1 MDIREEGTEDCFSH
15 VSTLD
20 VDSDRVYILGTAHVS
35 KKSSQ
40 DTAALIEKLKPSFVA
55 VELDEARCNAI
66 LDTDEHR
73 KWQDLDIYEAIRQ
86 GKAFLL
92 IVQIVLSNF
101 QKKLA
106 KEQGI
111 SPGEEMKTAILK
123 AREHNIPVIL
133 ADRKVEITLKR
144 AWNCVP
150 FIEKIKIISS
160 LFSFSDAKVT
170 AAEIEKL
177 KEQDALSS
185 MMEEL
190 AKEIPTVKKVLIDE
204 RDEFIASK
212 ILEGSGT
219 IFAVVGAGHVKG
231 IVANL
236 RSMKE
241 NKKTIDIG
249 ALCNIPKKIFS
260 LGKFVSY
267 LIPILVIALIASS
280 FYFKGF
286 DFAYKNLELWI
297 LFNASFAGL
306 AAILLG
312 ANLITIFTASIGA
325 PIFSLIPFIGT
336 GMVAGLVEAYI
347 NKPKIKD
354 FEDLQEDL
362 TNIRGYFKNKVT
374 KILLI
379 VFFVNIGS
387 SIGTIVGLKF
397 LFNIFS

>member
-1 MDIREEGTEDCFSH
+1 METAKENTKDYFSH

-20 VDSDRVYILGTAHVS
+20 IDNHKIYVLGTAHVS

-40 DTAALIEKLKPSFVA
+40 DTANLIDILKPNFIA
-55 VELDEARCNAI
+55 VELDEARYHAI
-66 LDTDEHR
+66 LKTDENE
-73 KWQDLDIYEAIRQ
+73 KWRNLDIYKVIKQ

-92 IVQIVLSNF
+92 IVQIILSNF

-123 AREHNIPVIL
+123 AKEHNIPLIL
-133 ADRKVEITLKR
+133 ADRKVETTLKR

-150 FIEKIKIISS
+150 IFEKTKIISS
-160 LFSFSDAKVT
+160 LFSFSDIKVT
-170 AAEIEKL
+170 EDEIEKL
-177 KEQDALSS
+177 KEQDALSNI
-185 MMEEL
+185 MEEL

-219 IFAVVGAGHVKG
+219 ILAVVGAGHVKG
-231 IVANL
+231 IIENL
-236 RSMKE
+236 KE
-241 NKKTIDIG
+241 IQDNKKIINIEELNT
-249 ALCNIPKKIFS
+249 IPKNKFS
-260 LGKFVSY
+260 ISKLISY
-267 LIPILVIALIASS
+267 LIAISIIILIASS
-280 FYFKGF
+280 FYFKDF
-286 DFAYKNLELWI
+286 EFAYKNLEIWI
-297 LFNASFAGL
+297 ICNSVFAGI
-306 AAILLG
+306 AAILLR
-312 ANLITIFTASIGA
+312 ANIITILTASIGA
-325 PIFSLIPFIGT
+325 PIFSLMPFIGT

-354 FEDLQEDL
+354 FERLQEDL
-362 TNIRGYFKNKVT
+362 HNIKGYFKNKVT

-387 SIGTIVGLKF
+387 AIGTIVGFKF
-397 LFNIFS
+397 LLNIFS

>member
-1 MDIREEGTEDCFSH
+1 MNFKEENTEDCFSH

-20 VDSDRVYILGTAHVS
+20 VDNNKIYILGTAHVS

-40 DTAALIEKLKPSFVA
+40 DTATLIEKLKPSFIA
-55 VELDEARCNAI
+55 VELDKARYNAI
-66 LDTDEHR
+66 LDTDEHK
-73 KWQDLDIYEAIRQ
+73 KWQDLDIYKAIKQ

-92 IVQIVLSNF
+92 IVQIILSNF

-123 AREHNIPVIL
+123 AREHNIPIIL

-150 FIEKIKIISS
+150 FTEKVKIISS
-160 LFSFSDAKVT
+160 LFSFSDTKVT
-170 AAEIEKL
+170 TDEIEKL
-177 KEQDALSS
+177 KEQDVLSS

-219 IFAVVGAGHVKG
+219 TFAVVGAGHVKG
-231 IVANL
+231 IITNL
-236 RSMKE
+236 KNIKE
-241 NKKTIDIG
+241 NKKVINID
-249 ALCNIPKKIFS
+249 ALSNIPKKTFS
-260 LGKFVSY
+260 LGKLVSY
-267 LIPILVIALIASS
+267 LIPILVIVLIVSS

-286 DFAYKNLELWI
+286 DFAFKNLELWI
-297 LFNASFAGL
+297 ILNASFAGI
-306 AAILLG
+306 AALLLR
-312 ANLITIFTASIGA
+312 ANIITIFTASIGA

-354 FEDLQEDL
+354 FESLQEDL
-362 TNIRGYFKNKVT
+362 TNIKGYFKNKVT

-397 LFNIFS
+397 LLNIFS

>member
-1 MDIREEGTEDCFSH
+1 MNIKEGNTEDCFSH
-15 VSTLD
+15 VSALD
-20 VDSDRVYILGTAHVS
+20 VGASRVYILGTAHVS
-35 KKSSQ
+35 RKSSQ
-40 DTAALIEKLKPSFVA
+40 DTATLIEKLKPSFVA
-55 VELDEARCNAI
+55 VELDEARYNAI

-73 KWQDLDIYEAIRQ
+73 KWQNLDIYKAIKQ

-92 IVQIVLSNF
+92 IVQIILSNF

-133 ADRKVEITLKR
+133 ADRKVEVTLKR

-150 FIEKIKIISS
+150 FVEKVKIISS

-170 AAEIEKL
+170 ITEIEKL

-231 IVANL
+231 IVTNL
-236 RSMKE
+236 RSIKE
-241 NKKTIDIG
+241 NEKTVNID
-249 ALCNIPKKIFS
+249 ALCDIPRKTFS
-260 LGKFVSY
+260 LGRLASY
-267 LIPILVIALIASS
+267 LIPILVIALMAGS

-297 LFNASFAGL
+297 LFNASFSGL
-306 AAILLG
+306 AALLLG
-312 ANLITIFTASIGA
+312 ANIITIFTASIGA

-397 LFNIFS
+397 LFNIFN

>member
-1 MDIREEGTEDCFSH
+1 MDIKKENTEDCFLH

-20 VDSDRVYILGTAHVS
+20 TDYDKIYVLGTAHVS

-40 DTAALIEKLKPSFVA
+40 DTSTLIETLKPDFIA
-55 VELDEARCNAI
+55 VELDEARYHAI
-66 LDTDEHR
+66 LNTDENE
-73 KWQDLDIYEAIRQ
+73 KWRNLDIYKVIKQ

-92 IVQIVLSNF
+92 IVQIILSNF

-111 SPGEEMKTAILK
+111 NPGEEMKTAILK
-123 AREHNIPVIL
+123 AKEHNIPLIL
-133 ADRKVEITLKR
+133 ADRKVETTLKR

-150 FIEKIKIISS
+150 TFEKVKIISS
-160 LFSFSDAKVT
+160 LFSFSDIKVT
-170 AAEIEKL
+170 QDEIEKL
-177 KEQDALSS
+177 KEQDVLSN

-219 IFAVVGAGHVKG
+219 ILAVVGAGHVKG
-231 IVANL
+231 IIANL
-236 RSMKE
+236 KEIKE
-241 NKKTIDIG
+241 NKKIVNVDNLN
-249 ALCNIPKKIFS
+249 AIPKNSFS
-260 LGKFVSY
+260 VSK
-267 LIPILVIALIASS
+267 LISYFIAISIVILMASS

-286 DFAYKNLELWI
+286 DFAYKNLEFWI
-297 LFNASFAGL
+297 ICNSLFAGL
-306 AAILLG
+306 AALLLK
-312 ANLITIFTASIGA
+312 ANIITIITASIGA

-354 FEDLQEDL
+354 FEKLQEDL
-362 TNIRGYFKNKVT
+362 ANIKGYFKNKVT

-387 SIGTIVGLKF
+387 AIGTIVGFKF
-397 LFNIFS
+397 LLNIFS